1 MAESRCT
8 VHAKCLCPR
17 GFSTPKCFATCA
29 LRSHLIT
36 DVRSAMRSR
45 LSNAAVPPSVSGIEE
60 QSVHLSRAAIERRIY
75 HPNGEI
81 SSTKIGIRIACA
93 HIDRM
98 SKVRG
103 QQKNEPKVRSY
114 HNVLRRRS

>member
-1 MAESRCT
+1 MFRDMRVAEPPHHRCAVGDALET
-8 VHAKCLCPR
+8 VKRR
-17 GFSTPKCFATCA
+17 GT
-29 LRSHLIT
+29 
-36 DVRSAMRSR
+36 
-45 LSNAAVPPSVSGIEE
+45 PSVSGIEE
-60 QSVHLSRAAIERRIY
+60 QSVHLSRAVIERRIY

-103 QQKNEPKVRSY
+103 QQKTNSK
-114 HNVLRRRS
+114 

>member
-1 MAESRCT
+1 MPLSAGLLDAQMFRDMRVAEPPHHRCE
-8 VHAKCLCPR
+8 VGDA
-17 GFSTPKCFATCA
+17 
-29 LRSHLIT
+29 
-36 DVRSAMRSR
+36 
-45 LSNAAVPPSVSGIEE
+45 SGIEE